1 MREGV
6 AMKIIS
12 ICNQKGGCG
21 KTTTTVNLGA
31 ALVQEGKKVLIVDND
46 YQANL
51 TVSVGITP
59 SDVSLFNCFKNE
71 LKLKDVITSIP
82 TLENLDIIPSNL
94 DYSNVDHALINIKDN
109 KLLLKRLLDKSSLD
123 YDYVLIDCSPSL
135 TTTVINAL
143 VASDSILIPLEPS
156 LFNLQGIGYL
166 VKIINLIKSNFN
178 AKLEI
183 EGILLTRVDARSRV
197 VNEFK
202 EQLNKI
208 FPDKLFKT
216 EINLNTA
223 INRSQSSGLP
233 VMLYDSKSKGSIQY
247 TQLAKE
253 ILMNGKERY

>member
-1 MREGV
+1 
-6 AMKIIS
+6 MKIIS

-31 ALVQEGKKVLIVDND
+31 ALVQKGKRVLIIDND

-51 TVSVGITP
+51 TISVGITP
-59 SDVSLFNCFKNE
+59 NNISLFNCFKKE
-71 LKLKDVITSIP
+71 LQLKDAITTIP

-94 DYSNVDHALINIKDN
+94 DSSNADHALIDINNN
-109 KLLLKRLLDKSSLD
+109 KMLLKELLDKANLN
-123 YDYVLIDCSPSL
+123 YDYILIDCSPSL

-166 VKIINLIKSNFN
+166 VKIINLMKSNFN
-178 AKLEI
+178 PNLEI
-183 EGILLTRVDARSRV
+183 EGILLTRVDARSSV

-202 EQLNKI
+202 EQLNNI
-208 FPDKLFKT
+208 FPNKLFKT

-223 INRSQSSGLP
+223 INRSQSCGLP

-247 TQLAKE
+247 TNLAKE
-253 ILMNGKERY
+253 ILNNG

>member
-1 MREGV
+1 
-6 AMKIIS
+6 MKIIS

-31 ALVQEGKKVLIVDND
+31 ALVQEGKKVLIIDND

-59 SDVSLFNCFKNE
+59 NNVSLFNCFKEELE
-71 LKLKDVITSIP
+71 LKDAIATIP

-94 DYSNVDHALINIKDN
+94 DYSNADHALIDINNN
-109 KLLLKRLLDKSSLD
+109 KMLLKDLLDKSNLK
-123 YDYVLIDCSPSL
+123 YDYILIDCSPSL

-178 AKLEI
+178 PKLEI
-183 EGILLTRVDARSRV
+183 EGILLTRVDARSSI

-202 EQLNKI
+202 EQLNNI
-208 FPDKLFKT
+208 FPNKLFKT

-223 INRSQSSGLP
+223 INRSQSCGLP
-233 VMLYDSKSKGSIQY
+233 VMLYDLKSKGSIQY
-247 TQLAKE
+247 TNLAKE
-253 ILMNGKERY
+253 ILKNGKKRY